1 MIFQPIQEQ
10 QDLLPQRF
18 IEDLKRPTP
27 ALAPTAMSANK
38 KQRVSNSASAPNA
51 GPGLNAGPGSNAG
64 QSWWRFGEFQRE
76 VVQKAKEVPVFLP
89 NSIRVPNNQFQQLQQ
104 PQLSAPNNQFVQQPQ
119 QQAEAD
125 NMVSQFLALQQ
136 QANHLVSQQQATQDP
151 QPQVQYNP
159 SRSVEEEELSC
170 TGESCSDDSLKFRA
184 YQAENWTERFEELLE
199 FRSRIGHCLVPNNFP
214 VNPPLAQWVKRQR
227 YQYKLKQQNKRSTMS
242 DERVQAL
249 EEIGFVW
256 DSHSACWDEKL
267 EELLQYR
274 EIHGHCNVPS
284 RFAENRQMAVWVKR
298 QRRQYK
304 FYCEG
309 KPSSMTE
316 ERIAILEGL
325 GFQWDLRG
333 KK

>member
-1 MIFQPIQEQ
+1 MICQPIVDSKIICQPMQEQ
-10 QDLLPQRF
+10 QDRLQQRF
-18 IEDLKRPTP
+18 NEDRTRPTP
-27 ALAPTAMSANK
+27 SLASTMPPNK
-38 KQRVSNSASAPNA
+38 KQRIGNGGSV
-51 GPGLNAGPGSNAG
+51 SNAG

-76 VVQKAKEVPVFLP
+76 VVQKALKEEVPVVLQ
-89 NSIRVPNNQFQQLQQ
+89 NSIPVPKNQFQQQQQ
-104 PQLSAPNNQFVQQPQ
+104 PQLSVPRDQFLQ
-119 QQAEAD
+119 QQLQEQRAKTD

-136 QANHLVSQQQATQDP
+136 QAVHDP
-151 QPQVQYNP
+151 QPQVQHNP
-159 SRSVEEEELSC
+159 SRSIEEEELSG
-170 TGESCSDDSLKFRA
+170 TGESSADDSLKFRA

-227 YQYKLKQQNKRSTMS
+227 YQYKLKQQSKRSTMS

-267 EELLQYR
+267 EELLQFR
-274 EIHGHCNVPS
+274 EVHGHCNVPS
-284 RFAENRQMAVWVKR
+284 RYAENRQMAVWVKR

-304 FYCEG
+304 FYFES

-333 KK
+333 KR

>member
-1 MIFQPIQEQ
+1 MQEP
-10 QDLLPQRF
+10 QDRLQQRF
-18 IEDLKRPTP
+18 NEDRRRPTP
-27 ALAPTAMSANK
+27 SLAPAMTSNK
-38 KQRVSNSASAPNA
+38 KPRLGNTASASSAA
-51 GPGLNAGPGSNAG
+51 SASTAG
-64 QSWWRFGEFQRE
+64 QSWWRFGQIQRD
-76 VVQKAKEVPVFLP
+76 VVQNATKEEVSDVFQ
-89 NSIRVPNNQFQQLQQ
+89 NSIPVPHNQFQQQPQLQLSAANTNQFLQQ
-104 PQLSAPNNQFVQQPQ
+104 PQKQQK
-119 QQAEAD
+119 AETS

-136 QANHLVSQQQATQDP
+136 QVTQDP

-159 SRSVEEEELSC
+159 SRSVEEEELSG
-170 TGESCSDDSLKFRA
+170 TGESSADDSLKFRA

-227 YQYKLKQQNKRSTMS
+227 YQYKLKQQSKRSTMS

-274 EIHGHCNVPS
+274 EVHGHCNVPS